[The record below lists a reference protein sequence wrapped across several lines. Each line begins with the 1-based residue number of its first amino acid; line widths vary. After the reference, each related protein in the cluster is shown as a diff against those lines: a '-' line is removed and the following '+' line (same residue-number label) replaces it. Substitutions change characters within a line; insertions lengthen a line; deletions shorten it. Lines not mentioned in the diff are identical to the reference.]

1 MWESKDIVIILV
13 ASAGAILGLYNAIR
27 YYLDT
32 NARLLVQVDMVKYE
46 IKVTNRSN
54 FDISILEFGT
64 IYKGAESAVRHS
76 RLSYGP
82 ESESRVRSHSRMT
95 LRLDRLSVE
104 RLAESGSQAYVKAD
118 GKTFKSIK
126 QKNAKTDIRPAT
138 R

>member
-1 MWESKDIVIILV
+1 MWETKDIAITLV
-13 ASAGAILGLYNAIR
+13 ASIGTLLGIYNAVR

-32 NARLLVQVDMVKYE
+32 NARLLLQVDMVKYE

-64 IYKGAESAVRHS
+64 IYNGAESAVRHS

-82 ESESRVRSHSRMT
+82 ESESRIRSHSRMN

-104 RLAESGSQAYVKAD
+104 RLAASGAQAYVKAD
-118 GKTFKSIK
+118 GKTFKSKK
-126 QKNAKTDIRPAT
+126 QKSTKSGIIPAG